1 MYLSHI
7 CGWCKSALSPWIQF
21 NSISLGWFMR
31 KWWLLFQ
38 SGCFLKVFQLNMTYQ
53 INGETT
59 HGVIK
64 PEAFFSFSSSSKW
77 LREISDP
84 WFIFLLFSSVL
95 FSSPFSDHH
104 WAMTSF
110 FLLIG
115 QRSIWLY
122 AQLQLTLFLAS
133 ITTNS
138 LRSLTS
144 WVFLQI
150 DKRPYTLCSQM
161 HFSNFSSL

>member
-1 MYLSHI
+1 MAGVNQRWALEFSNSTMIYTEEVAAVSEWLFSESLPTKYDI
-7 CGWCKSALSPWIQF
+7 LDRWRNNTWCDKTLD
-21 NSISLGWFMR
+21 
-31 KWWLLFQ
+31 
-38 SGCFLKVFQLNMTYQ
+38 
-53 INGETT
+53 
-59 HGVIK
+59 
-64 PEAFFSFSSSSKW
+64 FFSFSSSSKW

-84 WFIFLLFSSVL
+84 WFIFLLFSSIL
-95 FSSPFSDHH
+95 FSSFFSDHH

-115 QRSIWLY
+115 PRSTWLY

-161 HFSNFSSL
+161 HFSNFSSLQKKSCA